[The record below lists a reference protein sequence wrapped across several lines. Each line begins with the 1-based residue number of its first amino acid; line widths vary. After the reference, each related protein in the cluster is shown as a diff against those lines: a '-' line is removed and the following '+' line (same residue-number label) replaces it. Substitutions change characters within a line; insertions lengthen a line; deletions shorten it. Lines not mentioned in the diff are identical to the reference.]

1 MWINSKGISRI
12 IHCRDIWKRKWSL
25 KPSSTKQPVDVNST
39 SLLVKFALGINCYF
53 NPKRILRNKN
63 FEQVHNNPVKQK
75 NFKLG
80 SLFIPQDTWFNNL
93 HVSGQAQ
100 CKTLKYWQTLS
111 TLEAR
116 RRIFL
121 LAVTQSWGYLLRIF
135 SWWFKMWRSMKVDR
149 VVLIATLAI
158 LTCIYTSTAR
168 KGNFPWQFFS

>member
-1 MWINSKGISRI
+1 M
-12 IHCRDIWKRKWSL
+12 
-25 KPSSTKQPVDVNST
+25 NST
-39 SLLVKFALGINCYF
+39 SLLAKFTLGINCYF

-80 SLFIPQDTWFNNL
+80 SLFIPRDTWFNPQDTWFNPQDTWFNNL

-121 LAVTQSWGYLLRIF
+121 LAVTQSWGYLLGIF
-135 SWWFKMWRSMKVDR
+135 SWWFKMWKRMKLDR

-168 KGNFPWQFFS
+168 KGNFPW